1 MGAWESPWLKRSLRL
16 LATSSPGCRMVWP
29 NTNHQAVNHFQ
40 FPAFWVEEWVFHL
53 SHWNDN
59 PVCLTFLVSL
69 DICGQKD
76 LCAMLPM
83 AQTCHSNTQKVTSY
97 PQSEAE
103 KSRVIL
109 HSEFKPSVA
118 YMSLCLK
125 TNQLFVDLKNRGVT
139 GSHEWVFWNREIGSD
154 QSCEGVTFAS
164 LWHTLLTETM
174 QM

>member
-1 MGAWESPWLKRSLRL
+1 
-16 LATSSPGCRMVWP
+16 MVWP

-109 HSEFKPSVA
+109 HSEFKPRLRNMRS
-118 YMSLCLK
+118 MSTK
-125 TNQLFVDLKNRGVT
+125 ERRFYDYWPRG
-139 GSHEWVFWNREIGSD
+139 G
-154 QSCEGVTFAS
+154 AS
-164 LWHTLLTETM
+164 LWSVRKDSQLCSVFYAHCLFLFKN
-174 QM
+174 